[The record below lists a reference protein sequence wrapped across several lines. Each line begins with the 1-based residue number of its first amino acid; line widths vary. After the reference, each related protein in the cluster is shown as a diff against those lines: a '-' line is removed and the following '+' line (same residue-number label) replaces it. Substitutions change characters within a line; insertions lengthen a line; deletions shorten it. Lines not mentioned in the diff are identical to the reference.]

1 MSARVAAR
9 MGPPLSVVGPFFFVA
24 PIGLAASGVVLFGM
38 SGSDLGA
45 YIHPHVLAFVHTLVL
60 GWVTLTIFGATYQLG
75 AAVLRAP
82 EPNRVLLRLQ
92 LAVHLAGVI
101 GLVLAFRAWNL
112 DWLRWAPALILLSV
126 GAHIWTVQRLF
137 RPTSD

>member
-1 MSARVAAR
+1 VSARVAAR

-45 YIHPHVLAFVHTLVL
+45 YNHPHVLAFVHTLVL

-75 AAVLRAP
+75 ALYFVR
-82 EPNRVLLRLQ
+82 R
-92 LAVHLAGVI
+92 
-101 GLVLAFRAWNL
+101 
-112 DWLRWAPALILLSV
+112 S
-126 GAHIWTVQRLF
+126 
-137 RPTSD
+137 PTESCFAYRSSYI